1 MVPAT
6 GHVPTRWV
14 EAAQRPSPQFFPPQI
29 LQGPGV
35 CTLIQRSNRTL
46 SVLSAYSQRNFSKI
60 SAYPQQ
66 IAPKYGLI
74 RPSKSPFIG
83 LTQTFNRS
91 YKALENCPLKDTLK
105 GPLKGPF
112 CTCPSAPYK
121 AFSSSLCLPKPP
133 PAYLTVALNPTNVRH
148 FGRDELAMTNNCDSN

>member
-1 MVPAT
+1 MRPIYTSSVYRRRLGSSDRARADAM
-6 GHVPTRWV
+6 GGSSA
-14 EAAQRPSPQFFPPQI
+14 EASPQFFPHRFSKGQACALGSSEVI
-29 LQGPGV
+29 
-35 CTLIQRSNRTL
+35 
-46 SVLSAYSQRNFSKI
+46 VLSAYSQRNFSKI

-121 AFSSSLCLPKPP
+121 AFSSSLCLPKPS
-133 PAYLTVALNPTNVRH
+133 PAYIP
-148 FGRDELAMTNNCDSN
+148 NCRVEPEACETLWAG